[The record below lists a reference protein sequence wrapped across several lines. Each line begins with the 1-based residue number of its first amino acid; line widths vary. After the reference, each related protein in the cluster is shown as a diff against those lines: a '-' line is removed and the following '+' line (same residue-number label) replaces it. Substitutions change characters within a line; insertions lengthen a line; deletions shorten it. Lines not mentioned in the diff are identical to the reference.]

1 MRTKTF
7 SILAAMI
14 LGLLIFST
22 AAAKAATTTGQS
34 KATAKLTEVKL
45 KVCQNKKSAI
55 QKRSKQLAKMA
66 ENMIENFDKIAT
78 RVETY
83 YTSKVVPSGKT
94 VPNYDVLVA
103 DIAAKK
109 KVVQTDL
116 DKATADAKAFS
127 CTSDDPKA
135 QLTLF
140 KTDMQQVKQDLKAYR
155 TAIKNLIVAVHS
167 ITGTTEGSQNE

>member
-1 MRTKTF
+1 MRTKTI
-7 SILAAMI
+7 SILAVMI
-14 LGLLIFST
+14 LGLLLFST
-22 AAAKAATTTGQS
+22 AAAKMATTSQS
-34 KATAKLTEVKL
+34 KAQAKLTEVKL
-45 KVCQNKKSAI
+45 KVCQNKEAAI
-55 QKRSKQLAKMA
+55 QKRSTQLAKMA
-66 ENMIENFDKIAT
+66 ENMETVFDQIAT

-94 VPNYDVLVA
+94 VTNYDALVA

-116 DKATADAKAFS
+116 EKASADATAFK

-140 KTDMQQVKQDLKAYR
+140 RTDMQQVKQDLKAYR

-167 ITGTTEGSQNE
+167 VTGTTEGSQNE